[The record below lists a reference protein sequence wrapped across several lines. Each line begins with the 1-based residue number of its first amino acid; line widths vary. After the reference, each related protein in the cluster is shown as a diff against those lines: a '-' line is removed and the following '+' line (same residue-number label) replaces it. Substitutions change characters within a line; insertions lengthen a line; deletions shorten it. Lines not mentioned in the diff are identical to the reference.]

1 MSVRG
6 LLVGALLLPLAGCGG
21 TGSQA
26 RQAAIRVARSD
37 AVSAT
42 VRLER
47 KDRAERPPVEA
58 CPLQPLVVEDERA
71 RAQVGGVERERE
83 DLAAIPEKPQAQ
95 PSLAA
100 RGRGPT

>member
-58 CPLQPLVVEDERA
+58 CPLQPLVVEDERVE
-71 RAQVGGVERERE
+71 QVGGVERERE